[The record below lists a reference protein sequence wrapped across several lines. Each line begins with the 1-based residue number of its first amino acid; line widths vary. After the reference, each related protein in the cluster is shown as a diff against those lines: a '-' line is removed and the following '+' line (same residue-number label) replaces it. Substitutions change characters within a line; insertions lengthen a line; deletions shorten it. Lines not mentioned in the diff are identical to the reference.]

1 MSTDL
6 LAATA
11 ELVSIPSV
19 SRHEARLADH
29 VEAVLRGCEWLA
41 VERVG
46 DNVVAHSEL
55 GRPARLVV
63 AGHLDTVPP
72 AGNQT
77 PRIEG
82 DVLYGLGAA
91 DMKGGLAVMLE
102 LAVAAAPREL
112 DVTWCFYRGEEI
124 DRAENGL
131 VQLVGQRPEL
141 LAGDAAV
148 LCEPTGGLVEAGCQ
162 GTIRARVELGGIR
175 AHTARPHRGINAI
188 HRLGAVI
195 AKVASYEP
203 RAVVLDGCEYVE
215 RLQVV
220 AVEGGV
226 AANVVP
232 DRASATVNFRFA
244 PDRDSEGAQGFLAQF
259 FEDVL
264 EADRGDRYD
273 VLDVGPAAPPRL
285 DHPLLARLLE
295 ATGRPPRAKLGWTD
309 VATFAARGVP
319 ATNYGPGDPEL
330 AHQAHECVTRASLEE
345 ARAHLGALLGV

>member
-1 MSTDL
+1 VSTDL

-19 SRHEARLADH
+19 SLNEARLADH

-46 DNVVAHSEL
+46 DNVVARSEL

-102 LAVAAAPREL
+102 LAVAAAPPEL

-141 LAGDAAV
+141 VAGDAAV

-195 AKVASYEP
+195 ARVASYEP
-203 RAVVLDGCEYVE
+203 RSVVLDGCEYVE

-244 PDRDSEGAQGFLAQF
+244 PDRDSERAQGFLAQF

-264 EADRGDRYD
+264 EADRGDRYE

-309 VATFAARGVP
+309 VATFAAQGVP

>member
-11 ELVSIPSV
+11 ELVAIPSV
-19 SRHEARLADH
+19 SRHEAQLADH
-29 VEAVLRGCEWLA
+29 VEEVLRGCGWLR

-46 DNVVAHSEL
+46 DNVVARTEL
-55 GRPARLVV
+55 GRAGRVVV

-72 AGNQT
+72 AGNET
-77 PRIEG
+77 PRVDG
-82 DVLYGLGAA
+82 DVLYGLGSA
-91 DMKGGLAVMLE
+91 DMKGGLAVMLD
-102 LAVAAAPREL
+102 LAVSARAPRV

-124 DRAENGL
+124 DRSENGL
-131 VQLVGQRPEL
+131 VQLFEERPEL

-162 GTIRARVELGGIR
+162 GTVRARIELAGVR
-175 AHTARPHRGINAI
+175 AHTARPHLGVNAI
-188 HRLGAVI
+188 HRLGAFI
-195 AKVASYEP
+195 TRVASYQP

-232 DRASATVNFRFA
+232 DRAAAMVNFRFA
-244 PDRDSEGAQGFLAQF
+244 PDRDPEGAQGYLARF
-259 FEDVL
+259 FEDLV
-264 EADRGDRYD
+264 EAERGDRYE

-285 DHPLLARLLE
+285 DHPLLAQLLAE
-295 ATGRPPRAKLGWTD
+295 TGRPPRAKLGWTD
-309 VATFAARGVP
+309 VATFAAHGVP

-345 ARAHLGALLGV
+345 VRVTLGALLGA